1 MRDGALGGFKIS
13 TDNNLV
19 SINNLRICQH
29 EIRFFL
35 SFYINNIL

>member
-29 EIRFFL
+29 EIRFF
-35 SFYINNIL
+35 FYHFI